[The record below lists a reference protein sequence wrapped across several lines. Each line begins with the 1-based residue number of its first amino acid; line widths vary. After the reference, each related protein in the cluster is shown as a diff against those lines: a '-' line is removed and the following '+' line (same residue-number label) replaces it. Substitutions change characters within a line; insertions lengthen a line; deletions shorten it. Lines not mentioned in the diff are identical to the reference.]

1 MTDPMKAEGLQAR
14 QTDSLEWND
23 LSVILAICR
32 AGTLS
37 GAARM
42 LGHNHSTVF
51 RRINAIEQKTGV
63 RFFERLP
70 NGYSMTDAGEAAM
83 HSAERIESEIQGL
96 SREILGRD
104 QRLQGLVRITAM
116 DYLAIHVLP
125 GALAEF
131 RELHPGVSYELLY
144 TISALDLAR
153 READIAI
160 RAMPKVP
167 DSSLGR
173 KVCDFRF
180 GIYAAPV
187 YLERNRDKPLAE
199 HDWVMI
205 EGVADWLVPA
215 IWKTRQAAD
224 RQTVFTSSG
233 PAVIAAAEA
242 GMGLFAM
249 SCYAADSRPG
259 LVPVSRPIEAM
270 TVELWVLTH
279 ADLRHTARVK
289 ALMDYLVEY
298 LRGMRDLFEG
308 RRALEDSRVLFD
320 TKLEPL
326 AEKLRGRPGLKIKQ
340 D

>member
-1 MTDPMKAEGLQAR
+1 MAETATAAGTQTR
-14 QTDSLEWND
+14 QIDQLEWSD
-23 LSVILAICR
+23 LSVILAVCR

-37 GAARM
+37 GAARL
-42 LGHNHSTVF
+42 LGNNHSTVF
-51 RRINAIEQKTGV
+51 RRINAIERKTGV

-70 NGYSMTDAGEAAM
+70 NGYAMTDSGEAAM
-83 HSAERIESEIQGL
+83 KSAERIEVEIQGL

-104 QRLQGLVRITAM
+104 QRLQGPVRVTAM
-116 DYLAIHVLP
+116 DMLAIHVLP
-125 GALAEF
+125 GIFAGF
-131 RELHPGVSYELLY
+131 RELHPGVTCELVY
-144 TISALDLAR
+144 TLSALDLAR

-180 GIYAAPV
+180 GIYAAPA

-215 IWKTRQAAD
+215 VWKTREAAD

-233 PAVIAAAEA
+233 PAVVAAAEA

-259 LVPVSRPIEAM
+259 LVPVSRPIEAL

-279 ADLRHTARVK
+279 ADLRRTARVK
-289 ALMDYLVEY
+289 ALMDYLVES
-298 LRGMRDLFEG
+298 LREMRQLFEG
-308 RRALEDSRVLFD
+308 RKALEYPDVLFTAD
-320 TKLEPL
+320 LQPS
-326 AEKLRGRPGLKIKQ
+326 G
-340 D
+340 

>member
-1 MTDPMKAEGLQAR
+1 MSETVDSKGLQAR
-14 QTDSLEWND
+14 QIDDLEWSD
-23 LSVILAICR
+23 LAVVLAVCR

-37 GAARM
+37 GAART

-51 RRINAIEQKTGV
+51 RRINAIERKTGV

-70 NGYSMTDAGEAAM
+70 NGYLMTDAGEAAM
-83 HSAERIESEIQGL
+83 HSAERIETEIQGL

-104 QRLQGLVRITAM
+104 QSLQGLVRITAM
-116 DYLAIHVLP
+116 DYLSINTLP
-125 GALAEF
+125 GMLAGF
-131 RELHPGVSYELLY
+131 RALHPGVSCELIY

-180 GIYAAPV
+180 AIYASPA
-187 YLERNRDKPLAE
+187 YLERNPGRPLAE

-205 EGVADWLVPA
+205 EGAADWLVPM

-233 PAVIAAAEA
+233 PAVVEAAKA

-249 SCYAADSRPG
+249 SCYAADSRPA
-259 LVPVSRPIEAM
+259 LVPVTRPMEAM

-279 ADLRHTARVK
+279 ADLRRTARVK
-289 ALMDYLVEY
+289 ALMDYLVEQ

-308 RRALEDSRVLFD
+308 RKARKDPRVLFGPD
-320 TKLEPL
+320 LQPL
-326 AEKLRGRPGLKIKQ
+326 GR

>member
-1 MTDPMKAEGLQAR
+1 MAESAAGGLPPR
-14 QTDSLEWND
+14 HIDDLEWND
-23 LSVILAICR
+23 LSLILAVCR
-32 AGTLS
+32 TGTLS
-37 GAARM
+37 GAARL
-42 LGHNHSTVF
+42 LGYNHSTVF
-51 RRINAIEQKTGV
+51 RRVNAIERKTGV

-70 NGYSMTDAGEAAM
+70 HGYLMTDAGEAAM
-83 HSAERIESEIQGL
+83 KAAERIEAEVQGL

-104 QRLQGLVRITAM
+104 QRLQGKVRVTAM

-125 GALAEF
+125 GVLEEF
-131 RELHPGVSYELLY
+131 RKLHPGVSYELLY

-153 READIAI
+153 READIAV
-160 RAMPKVP
+160 RAMPRVP

-180 GIYAAPV
+180 GIYAAPA
-187 YLERNRDKPLAE
+187 YLERNRGKPLAE

-205 EGVADWLVPA
+205 EGVADWLVPM

-233 PAVIAAAEA
+233 PAVIEAAEA

-249 SCYAADSRPG
+249 SCYAADSRPA
-259 LVPVSRPIEAM
+259 LVPVTRPIESM

-279 ADLRHTARVK
+279 ADLRRTARVK
-289 ALMDYLVEY
+289 ALMDYLVEH

-308 RRALEDSRVLFD
+308 RKALEDPGVLFSSD
-320 TKLEPL
+320 LQPL
-326 AEKLRGRPGLKIKQ
+326 G
-340 D
+340 

>member
-1 MTDPMKAEGLQAR
+1 MAETHSTAGMQTR
-14 QTDSLEWND
+14 QIDDLEWSD
-23 LSVILAICR
+23 LAVILAVCR

-37 GAARM
+37 GAARL
-42 LGHNHSTVF
+42 LGNNHSTVF
-51 RRINAIEQKTGV
+51 RRINAIERKTGV

-70 NGYSMTDAGEAAM
+70 NGYAMTDSGEAAM
-83 HSAERIESEIQGL
+83 KSAERIEAEIQGL

-104 QRLQGLVRITAM
+104 QRLQGLVRVTAM
-116 DYLAIHVLP
+116 DMLAIHTLP
-125 GALAEF
+125 RVFAEF
-131 RELHPGVSYELLY
+131 RRLHPGVTCELVY

-180 GIYAAPV
+180 GIYAAPE
-187 YLERNRDKPLAE
+187 YLERNRGKPLAE

-205 EGVADWLVPA
+205 EGVADWLLPM
-215 IWKTRQAAD
+215 IWKTREAAD

-233 PAVIAAAEA
+233 PAVVAAAEA
-242 GMGLFAM
+242 GMGLFPM

-259 LVPVSRPIEAM
+259 LVPVSRPIESM

-279 ADLRHTARVK
+279 ADLRRTARVK
-289 ALMDYLVEY
+289 ALMDYLVES
-298 LRGMRDLFEG
+298 LRDMRDLFEG
-308 RRALEDSRVLFD
+308 RKALEDPRVLFTAD
-320 TKLEPL
+320 LQPV
-326 AEKLRGRPGLKIKQ
+326 
-340 D
+340 